1 MSTTNEKNID
11 IYEDKKA
18 NCFEGYE
25 SFCDGDDES
34 NLDEQS
40 NLDKDL
46 KNISQKFDDE
56 EEDNL
61 DKDLKNI
68 SQKFDDVKK
77 ANLTPTR
84 KKRAIFPQPSM
95 ALKDGLLNEDM
106 QDQLKKRK
114 IDKREEEEQKLR
126 EIAEKKI
133 VDKERIAEMKE
144 NVNSMEHDKYQ
155 LKKAEIADFI
165 KRRNINLN

>member
-40 NLDKDL
+40 
-46 KNISQKFDDE
+46 
-56 EEDNL
+56 NL